1 MLPKSSE
8 VRFAAILE
16 GSGEMGL
23 YSAVFQED
31 QAFPLF
37 KISDIQAPT
46 HQYVH
51 CISFWVEESLKTFFF
66 LIRLF
71 QSSYTLAENL
81 SYSMHFHSRT
91 SSILC
96 LFKLYNTYNI
106 ISVILQ
112 DVSLYNLW
120 SRFPI
125 EFEIGIA
132 FGIHVCSQKRFKQLT
147 V

>member
-16 GSGEMGL
+16 GSGELGI

-71 QSSYTLAENL
+71 QSSYTLSENL
-81 SYSMHFHSRT
+81 ISFIFHAF
-91 SSILC
+91 
-96 LFKLYNTYNI
+96 LFQNIFNTLFI
-106 ISVILQ
+106 QTLQ
-112 DVSLYNLW
+112 YL
-120 SRFPI
+120 
-125 EFEIGIA
+125 
-132 FGIHVCSQKRFKQLT
+132 
-147 V
+147 

>member
-1 MLPKSSE
+1 MSFNHINLLNFQGQTAIRGVLMLPKSSE

-16 GSGEMGL
+16 GSGELGL

-66 LIRLF
+66 FLKICLF

-81 SYSMHFHSRT
+81 SYSMHFHSKT
-91 SSILC
+91 FSIL
-96 LFKLYNTYNI
+96 
-106 ISVILQ
+106 
-112 DVSLYNLW
+112 
-120 SRFPI
+120 
-125 EFEIGIA
+125 
-132 FGIHVCSQKRFKQLT
+132 
-147 V
+147 